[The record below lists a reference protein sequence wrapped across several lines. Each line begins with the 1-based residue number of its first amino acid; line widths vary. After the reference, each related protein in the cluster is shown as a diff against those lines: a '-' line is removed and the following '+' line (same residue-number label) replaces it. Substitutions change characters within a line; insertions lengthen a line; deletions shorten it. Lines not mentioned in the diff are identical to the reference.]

1 MAVKVQVGPDQI
13 AIHQGQTVLV
23 TEPDG
28 QINWPSNRG
37 LYFRDTR
44 VISAW
49 AIYANGESW
58 DLLNGGAVAP
68 HAARIFLT
76 NRAFITEDGPI
87 AARTLGL
94 VIGRDVDGGVHEDF
108 DITNNSQKPVRFNLE
123 VAIRADFADI
133 FEVKGD
139 SIVRR
144 GHINSSWFARRETL
158 RITYRNRD
166 FCREVVVRTG
176 DGDGEPT
183 VYANGRLSFDI
194 ALKPGQAWHRCLI
207 YDLVDGPKRFRA
219 SKECIH
225 SSVTSGYSR
234 NIEKWQR
241 TVLKIETSNEEFYR
255 CYNQGVQD
263 MAALRLPLQGTDR
276 MVFVPAAGLPWFVAL
291 FGRDTLIVSLQT
303 MIVYPEFAAGTLE
316 VLAHYQATKRDDYR
330 DAEPGKI
337 LHELR
342 YGELAHFK
350 LIPHTPYY
358 GTADAT
364 PLYLIALHAGWKA
377 TGDRTLIERHLPNAE
392 ACLTWIDKYGDRDG
406 DGFQEYQTRSTAGYE
421 NMAWKDSGDAV
432 MYPDGTLVRGPKALC
447 ELQGYVYDAWLR
459 MADIYDELGEKR
471 RANRLRK
478 KAAILFKK
486 FNEVFWDETS
496 GFYAYALDGDKKK
509 VLSVASNVGQ
519 CLWSGIIAPERAAI
533 VVKRLMQK
541 DMWSGWGI
549 RTLSADHPSFNPYN
563 YQTGAVW
570 PHDNSLIALGMRRY
584 GFAAEAAAV
593 ARVISGAASHFLQ
606 NQLPELY
613 AGLQRDPTSFP
624 VQYLGANV
632 PQAWAA
638 GSSFMLLQAMLGL
651 DQDAPRGKLYVD
663 PALPDWLPDV
673 TLIDLRLG
681 KRSFDI
687 RFWRDGK
694 DTVFK
699 VLKGKRDVVE
709 RRTVSAHRNM
719 TGMARSHAGK
729 SIGGIRKP
737 NPAT

>member
-1 MAVKVQVGPDQI
+1 MSFKVQVGPAQI

-28 QINWPSNRG
+28 QINWPSKRG

-49 AIYANGESW
+49 GIYANGECW
-58 DLLNGGAVAP
+58 ELLNGGGAAP
-68 HAARIFLT
+68 HVARIFLT
-76 NRAFITEDGPI
+76 NRGLVTKDGSI

-94 VIGRDVDGGVHEDF
+94 VIGRHIDGGLHEDL

-123 VAIRADFADI
+123 IAIRADFADV

-139 SIVRR
+139 NIVRR
-144 GHINSSWFARRETL
+144 GRIVTSWSAKRGIL
-158 RITYRNRD
+158 RITYRNKD
-166 FCREVVVRTG
+166 FCREVMVRTG
-176 DGDGEPT
+176 EGEGEPAVNT
-183 VYANGRLSFDI
+183 NGRLSFDVI
-194 ALKPGQAWHRCLI
+194 LKAGQAWHRCLI
-207 YDLVDGPKRFRA
+207 YDLVDGTKHIRA
-219 SKECIH
+219 PRKCSH
-225 SSVTSGYSR
+225 SGTTSDHAG
-234 NIEKWQR
+234 NMDKWRR
-241 TVLKIETSNEEFYR
+241 TVLKIDTSNEEFYR
-255 CYNQGVQD
+255 CFSQGVQD
-263 MAALRLPLQGTDR
+263 MAALRLPLKDTDH

-291 FGRDTLIVSLQT
+291 FGRDTLIVSLQA

-316 VLAHYQATKRDDYR
+316 ILAQYQATQCDDYR

-364 PLYLIALHAGWKA
+364 PLYLIALHGAWRA
-377 TGDRTLIERHLPNAE
+377 TGDRALIERHLPNAE

-406 DGFQEYQTRSTAGYE
+406 DGFQEYQTRSPAGYE

-459 MADIYDELGEKR
+459 MAEIYDELENKR
-471 RANRLRK
+471 RADALRK
-478 KAAILFKK
+478 KAAVLFRK
-486 FNEVFWDETS
+486 FNEVFWDEQS
-496 GFYAYALDGDKKK
+496 QFYAYALDGNKKK
-509 VLSVASNVGQ
+509 VMSVASNIGQ
-519 CLWSGIIAPERAAI
+519 CLWSGIIAPERAGI
-533 VVKRLMQK
+533 VVKRLMRK

-549 RTLSADHPSFNPYN
+549 RTLSSDHSSFNPYN

-593 ARVISGAASHFLQ
+593 ARDISVAASHFLL

-638 GSSFMLLQAMLGL
+638 GAPFMLLQAMLGL
-651 DQDAPRGKLYVD
+651 QQDAPRGKLYAD

-673 TLIDLRLG
+673 TLTDLRLG
-681 KRSFDI
+681 RRRFNI

-694 DTVFK
+694 NTVFK
-699 VLKGKRDVVE
+699 VLKGNPKAVE
-709 RRTVSAHRNM
+709 RSSTC
-719 TGMARSHAGK
+719 GCWARPNETPGK
-729 SIGGIRKP
+729 SRG
-737 NPAT
+737 AA